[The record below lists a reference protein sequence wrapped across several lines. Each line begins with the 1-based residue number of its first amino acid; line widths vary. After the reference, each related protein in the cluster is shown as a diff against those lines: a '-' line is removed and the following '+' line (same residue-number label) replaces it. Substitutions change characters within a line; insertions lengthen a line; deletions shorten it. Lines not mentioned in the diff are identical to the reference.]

1 MPARRS
7 RIVTFRLSRFVNR
20 LSHRF
25 RNRAGR
31 GDELVVCVDN
41 RPLLSI
47 LESAIPK
54 EAEHSHWAEKS
65 DAELRVDELVRTADE
80 DGEFYFYYCREC
92 GIPEDLIIDPVEVRR
107 KDGFVTWKVM
117 PPYEGIEY
125 ELEDE
130 EALTFRFDERQ
141 YRKELLII
149 GSHKK

>member
-1 MPARRS
+1 M
-7 RIVTFRLSRFVNR
+7 SRFVNK

-25 RNRAGR
+25 RNRKGR
-31 GDELVVCVDN
+31 GEELIVCVDN
-41 RPLLSI
+41 RSLLSI
-47 LESAIPK
+47 FESAIPN

-125 ELEDE
+125 ELEDD

-141 YRKELLII
+141 YRKALLKIR
-149 GSHKK
+149 SHKK